1 MYIFS
6 LKMATVQVVET
17 SVTNNGLSKD
27 YPHPDDNAKGKK
39 RTTTNK
45 LIPLGSNRLPNFNFN
60 FVKKSV

>member
-27 YPHPDDNAKGKK
+27 YPHPEDNAKIKTT
-39 RTTTNK
+39 TTTNK
-45 LIPLGSNRLPNFNFN
+45 QTDTPPF
-60 FVKKSV
+60 KSFAKY